1 MFNDAVNVCLKKELK
16 VLSGVHLL
24 ITVIMWTC
32 SVLGILIL
40 FSKATKATK
49 VWGTVLLIVG
59 VAIGS
64 HRMYGSPLLEASLPN
79 GLNSSSKVMDYAVS
93 NSPLESDVKG
103 NDAMNSYLGT
113 DSTIDFRLLKNTK
126 TKHFVFPYKFKGKTL
141 AVYIIRNKINPANSD
156 SYYGATLVP
165 VDKHNKYQFIE
176 VERKG
181 LPQFNQQIK
190 RYQYLTYSDQDILDK
205 ADENPEFKTSDSKD
219 KLTNY
224 SLVGYR

>member
-1 MFNDAVNVCLKKELK
+1 M
-16 VLSGVHLL
+16 SGIHLL

-32 SVLGILIL
+32 SILGILIL

-49 VWGTVLLIVG
+49 VWGTILLIVG

-64 HRMYGSPLLEASLPN
+64 HRMYGSPLLAASLPN

-93 NSPLESDVKG
+93 NSPLELDVKG
-103 NDAMNSYLGT
+103 NDMWNRYFGINS
-113 DSTIDFRLLKNTK
+113 SVDFRLLKNTK
-126 TKHFVFPYKFKGKTL
+126 TKHFVFTYKFKGKTL
-141 AVYIIRNKINPANSD
+141 VVYIIRNKINPVNSD

-165 VDKHNKYQFIE
+165 VNKHDKYQFIE
-176 VERKG
+176 IERKG

-190 RYQYLTYSDQDILDK
+190 RYQYITYSDQDILNK

-219 KLTNY
+219 KLTDY